1 MELSDFI
8 DKQAAGIARSLS
20 MPNVKT
26 TTFDE
31 EIKKNKSKKPVFRT
45 RVFVIIDDISAEDYA
60 EFINSI
66 LIANGDKTI
75 IREVENW
82 TKDGELIR
90 VVDYT
95 EKQADD

>member
-1 MELSDFI
+1 MDLNEFI
-8 DKQAAGIARSLS
+8 DKQAAGIAKSLS

-31 EIKKNKSKKPVFRT
+31 EIKKNKSKKPIFKT
-45 RVFVIIDDISAEDYA
+45 RVFVLLDDISAEDYA
-60 EFINSI
+60 DFINSI
-66 LIANGDKTI
+66 LTSNGDKTI

-95 EKQADD
+95 EKPEDD